1 MMTPDKVQDP
11 DSLLAWRRTVAGDEG
26 IAVVT
31 GTFDLFQPGNLQAV
45 RRARSLARYVIVVV
59 EPDEVVAGHAGD
71 GRPQNHLEPRVEMV
85 TYLRDVH
92 AVTCLGRGDGRDFFR
107 SLRPFIWVATD
118 GDASPREPYAEAL
131 SALARVEKVAP
142 LKGCSTGEIILAM
155 REHHT
160 PLKLPAGWDQLL
172 SGSAVAVAESGVPV
186 SVNGCFD
193 ILHVGHLRFL
203 AEARGM
209 GGSLTV
215 FINDD
220 RSVARYKGPTRPVFP
235 EAFRAAALGALWP
248 VDRVIAFAGDNP
260 MEELRRWRPLIHVK
274 GGTYEPER
282 VRQERELV
290 ESWGGRLV
298 CTPMVDG
305 FSTTHFIAR
314 ALAGGKSRHGELP
327 ETLQGGGRHGELRQS
342 DQLQHNPARDPA
354 RGKDGAGA
362 GR

>member
-1 MMTPDKVQDP
+1 MTPDKVQDP
-11 DSLLAWRRTVAGDEG
+11 DSLLAWRRTVPGDEG

-31 GTFDLFQPGNLQAV
+31 GTFDLFQPGNLQAI

-59 EPDEVVAGHAGD
+59 EPDDVVAGHAGE
-71 GRPQNHLEPRVEMV
+71 GRPQNHLDTRVEMV
-85 TYLRDVH
+85 TYLRDVQ
-92 AVTCLGRGDGRDFFR
+92 AVTCLGRGDGRNFFR
-107 SLRPFIWVATD
+107 SLMPFIWVATD

-131 SALARVEKVAP
+131 STLAPGEKRAP
-142 LKGCSTGEIILAM
+142 LQGCSTGEIILAM

-160 PLKLPAGWDQLL
+160 PIKLPAGWDLPL
-172 SGSAVAVAESGVPV
+172 SGPVSVVAESGLTV

-203 AEARGM
+203 AEARGL

-248 VDRVIAFAGDNP
+248 VDRVIPFAGDHP
-260 MEELRRWRPLIHVK
+260 LEELRQFRPMIHVK

-305 FSTTHFIAR
+305 FSTTRFIAK
-314 ALAGGKSRHGELP
+314 ALAVGKTRRGESP
-327 ETLQGGGRHGELRQS
+327 ETSRGE
-342 DQLQHNPARDPA
+342 
-354 RGKDGAGA
+354 
-362 GR
+362 